1 MAEQILDVVSS
12 AEIEELFK
20 MKRNFYYIFKP
31 EFIAECFLNAVDS
44 IAFIDFTSNRKR
56 TSLKVNPFTV
66 NLKFSQEKFLKM
78 NTEADW
84 DYTKCSDLQALYSKI
99 TMVIG
104 RTLVAKFTENLKTG
118 LELPEIEEAMKN
130 YRLDKSSVGV
140 ILTTISAIVPAQI
153 ENFQDD
159 FIFKYSILI

>member
-1 MAEQILDVVSS
+1 M
-12 AEIEELFK
+12 
-20 MKRNFYYIFKP
+20 
-31 EFIAECFLNAVDS
+31 NAVDS

-118 LELPEIEEAMKN
+118 LELPEIEEALKN
-130 YRLDKSSVGV
+130 YKLDKSSVGV

>member
-1 MAEQILDVVSS
+1 MTEQVLDAVSS

-20 MKRNFYYIFKP
+20 LKRNFYYIFKP

-44 IAFIDFTSNRKR
+44 FNFIDFTSNRKR

-66 NLKFSQEKFLKM
+66 NLKFSQEKFLE
-78 NTEADW
+78 THSGTDY
-84 DYTKCSDLQALYSKI
+84 DYTNASDIQALYSKI
-99 TMVIG
+99 TMIIG
-104 RTLVAKFTENLKTG
+104 RTLVQKFTDNLNKG
-118 LELPEIEEAMKN
+118 LELPEVEEAMAN
-130 YRLDKSSVGV
+130 YKLDPKSIGV

-153 ENFQDD
+153 ENFKED

>member
-1 MAEQILDVVSS
+1 
-12 AEIEELFK
+12 
-20 MKRNFYYIFKP
+20 
-31 EFIAECFLNAVDS
+31 
-44 IAFIDFTSNRKR
+44 
-56 TSLKVNPFTV
+56 
-66 NLKFSQEKFLKM
+66 M

-84 DYTKCSDLQALYSKI
+84 DYTKCSDLQTLYSKI

-104 RTLVAKFTENLKTG
+104 RTLVAKFTENLKVG
-118 LELPEIEEAMKN
+118 LELPEVEEALRN
-130 YRLDKSSVGV
+130 YRLDKSAVGV

>member
-1 MAEQILDVVSS
+1 MAEQILDAVSS

-44 IAFIDFTSNRKR
+44 FAFIDFTSNRKR

-78 NTEADW
+78 NTDADW

-104 RTLVAKFTENLKTG
+104 RTLVAKFTENLKVG
-118 LELPEIEEAMKN
+118 LELPEVEEALRN